1 MKLFLLKMKCK
12 YCKKVFEDDAD
23 IVLNYFYHV
32 DINHYDSLTDNEK
45 IIHDARKKM
54 IKSKTDYEVHKKT
67 SGDSDLIFNSKN
79 SDI

>member
-1 MKLFLLKMKCK
+1 MKCK
-12 YCKKVFEDDAD
+12 YCEKVFEDSNDLVLDNFHHIDA
-23 IVLNYFYHV
+23 H
-32 DINHYDSLTDNEK
+32 HYGSLSDDEK

-67 SGDSDLIFNSKN
+67 TGDSDLIFNSKN